1 MADLKRWSR
10 DEISRM
16 RREMDRL
23 FDELC
28 SDFDLPVMVCRMAGD
43 LCLREEDDILVVRL
57 ELGNMNPDNVNVSVR
72 ERRLV
77 ISAESARETPSR
89 RQSQTFRKELRL
101 PCVIDPSGVKAE
113 FNDGIL
119 EVRLPKCAGGL
130 GHIIKITKK

>member
-10 DEISRM
+10 DEITRM

-77 ISAESARETPSR
+77 ISAESARETPSSHH
-89 RQSQTFRKELRL
+89 SQTFRKELRL

-113 FNDGIL
+113 FKDGVL
-119 EVRLPKCAGGL
+119 EVRLPKCSDRFGQM
-130 GHIIKITKK
+130 IMITKK

>member
-10 DEISRM
+10 DEITRM

-77 ISAESARETPSR
+77 ISAESARETPSQ

-101 PCVIDPSGVKAE
+101 PCAIDPSGVKAE
-113 FNDGIL
+113 FKDGVL
-119 EVRLPKCAGGL
+119 EVRLPKCTDRFGQT
-130 GHIIKITKK
+130 IMITKK

>member
-10 DEISRM
+10 DEITRM

-77 ISAESARETPSR
+77 IFAESARETPSR

-101 PCVIDPSGVKAE
+101 PCVIDPSGVEAE
-113 FNDGIL
+113 FRDGVL
-119 EVRLPKCAGGL
+119 EVRLPKCADRFGQM
-130 GHIIKITKK
+130 IMITKK